1 MDRPLNVVAVGDVDS
16 GKSTLIGR
24 FLYETGSLR
33 GEKRR
38 EKDFS
43 RLLDSLEEERR
54 DYMTIETTQAFCRS
68 LGRQGFMFIDVPGH
82 LELISNMISGTSYA
96 DAAVLVVDAGRPAAG
111 QAREHLSVLRFLG
124 IVNTVIAVNKMD
136 GVDFSRNK
144 YEEIKAE
151 TGVSLAGAGLQC
163 RWVVPVS
170 ALHGDN
176 LLINSARM
184 PWYEGP
190 SLSSALDS
198 CRSHAG
204 NGSFRFCVQDLYD
217 VRGETVATGR
227 VVSGRITL
235 GERAAVLPQ
244 GRAVR
249 VKKILEGFHRKTSA
263 GPGKNIGVVLDD
275 MRDIRRGH
283 CICKKPY
290 PQASRSFRSRLLF
303 TGCADRRGEY
313 PLDTG
318 EDFRLSQL
326 NRGLRLCCL
335 TQYTSAGITEFRRDE
350 GGAFGKCPD
359 WEMIADAVI
368 LTADP
373 VVLETSDAC
382 GNGLARFVLKD
393 ENGSVAAIG
402 YIPSG
407 DKLC

>member
-1 MDRPLNVVAVGDVDS
+1 MQRPLNVVAVGEVDS

-24 FLYETGSLR
+24 FLYETGSLL
-33 GEKRR
+33 GDKRR

-68 LGRQGFMFIDVPGH
+68 PGRPGFMLIDVPGH
-82 LELISNMISGTSYA
+82 LELIANMISGTSYA

-124 IVNTVIAVNKMD
+124 IVKTVIAVNKMD
-136 GVDFSRNK
+136 CVDFSLSK

-151 TGVSLAGAGLQC
+151 TGVYLAGAGLQC

-176 LLINSARM
+176 LLTNSARM

-190 SLSSALDS
+190 PLSAALDS
-198 CRSHAG
+198 CRFYSG
-204 NGSFRFCVQDLYD
+204 NGSFRLCVQDLYD
-217 VRGETVATGR
+217 VRGETVAAGR

-235 GERAAVLPQ
+235 GEQAAVLPQ
-244 GRAVR
+244 GRVVR
-249 VKKILEGFHRKTSA
+249 VKKILEGFHRRTSA

-283 CICKKPY
+283 CICKEPY
-290 PQASRSFRSRLLF
+290 PQANRSFRSRLLF
-303 TGCADRRGEY
+303 TGRANRKGEY
-313 PLDTG
+313 PPDPG
-318 EDFRLSQL
+318 ENFCLSQL

-335 TQYTSAGITEFRRDE
+335 TQDTSACITEFRRDD
-350 GGAFGKCPD
+350 GGASG
-359 WEMIADAVI
+359 ERIGGQITADAVI

-373 VVLETSDAC
+373 VVLEKSDAC
-382 GNGLARFVLKD
+382 GDGLARFVLKD
-393 ENGSVAAIG
+393 ENGSVAAVG
-402 YIPSG
+402 YIPAG

>member
-1 MDRPLNVVAVGDVDS
+1 MQRPLNVVAVGDVDS

-33 GEKRR
+33 GDKRK

-68 LGRQGFMFIDVPGH
+68 PGRQGFMLIDVPGH

-96 DAAVLVVDAGRPAAG
+96 DAAVLVVDAGRPVAG
-111 QAREHLSVLRFLG
+111 QARGHLSVLRFLG

-144 YEEIKAE
+144 YEEIRAGI
-151 TGVSLAGAGLQC
+151 GVSLSSEGLQC

-176 LLINSARM
+176 LLTNSARM

-190 SLSSALDS
+190 PLSAALYS
-198 CRSHAG
+198 CQFHSG
-204 NGSFRFCVQDLYD
+204 NESFRFCVQDLYD
-217 VRGETVATGR
+217 VRGETVAAGR

-235 GERAAVLPQ
+235 GERAVVLPL
-244 GRAVR
+244 GRDVR

-303 TGCADRRGEY
+303 TGCADRRGEC
-313 PLDTG
+313 PPDPG
-318 EDFRLSQL
+318 EDFFLSQL

-335 TQYTSAGITEFRRDE
+335 TQDTSAGITELRRDE
-350 GGAFGKCPD
+350 GGVIGEFPGRP
-359 WEMIADAVI
+359 MTADAVI
-368 LTADP
+368 ITADP

-402 YIPSG
+402 YIPAG
-407 DKLC
+407 DELC